1 MVNRYT
7 DWWHRRIRRE
17 RAHPPDPYQPVRG
30 ELADQLARRTTV
42 LCALSRLTGRERVVV
57 VLRYHV
63 GLTEA
68 EIARELGWP
77 VGTVIS
83 TAAHAVATLRAD
95 PGLRTEVTS

>member
-1 MVNRYT
+1 M
-7 DWWHRRIRRE
+7 
-17 RAHPPDPYQPVRG
+17 
-30 ELADQLARRTTV
+30 

-68 EIARELGWP
+68 EIARELGCP